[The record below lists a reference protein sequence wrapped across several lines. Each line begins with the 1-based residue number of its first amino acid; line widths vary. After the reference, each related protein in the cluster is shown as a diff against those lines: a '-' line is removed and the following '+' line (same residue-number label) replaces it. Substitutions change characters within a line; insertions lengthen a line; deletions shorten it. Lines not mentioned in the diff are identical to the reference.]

1 MRPDDP
7 TEAPEEPDETLD
19 EEALADL
26 AEEVSEVSEGPRVRK
41 PKLPEPHIAALLP
54 DAAPEAQA
62 EMIASAN
69 KAWREATEREA
80 PTIERLVLAG
90 VTRVDADAASGY
102 LAVVTADETWR
113 AFIDRERFFIVLA
126 LLTRRPVHALKES
139 LSRLPGSVEPAGREA
154 PA

>member
-7 TEAPEEPDETLD
+7 AQAPEEPDETLD
-19 EEALADL
+19 EEALADV
-26 AEEVSEVSEGPRVRK
+26 AEEVSEGPRVRK

-54 DAAPEAQA
+54 EAAPEAQA

-113 AFIDRERFFIVLA
+113 AFVDHERFFIVLA

-139 LSRLPGSVEPAGREA
+139 LARLPGSVEPAGREA